1 MLGMNSIFK
10 RLSAQL
16 LLGLLIA
23 VSVTGCSIMSPGN
36 PSYANRDQSD
46 NKIPVQ
52 KGDEVVPEN
61 VKVKPITSELIIEM
75 YKAARPFREV
85 GATATKAPARA
96 TPVDPA
102 ATIADYKLGPGDIV
116 TIIVWDHPEL
126 TTPAGSFRT
135 AEQAGTVVSEDGTI
149 FYPYAGVLK
158 VAGKT
163 TREVRDMLANKLTKY
178 IEKVQLDV
186 RVAVYR
192 SKRVYVVGEVNKPG
206 NQDITDIPMTVLEA
220 VNRAGGFSAEAD
232 FSRVLLTRK
241 GTTYRV
247 DIQAMYEEGATEQNA
262 LLEPGDIV
270 NVLDRSYNKI
280 FVLGEVLKPGS
291 MLMNKKR
298 STLAEALG
306 DAGYLN
312 QDRSSP
318 RWIYV
323 MRSDDDNPELFH
335 LDGRSPDAMLLADR
349 FPLRPRD
356 IVYVD
361 GSDLVRWNRVISN
374 ILPTSQMLN
383 LTSGTK
389 YPLFGGRQ

>member
-1 MLGMNSIFK
+1 MKMSDI
-10 RLSAQL
+10 RPI
-16 LLGLLIA
+16 GLRAILTALVVCTMTACAI
-23 VSVTGCSIMSPGN
+23 SPGN
-36 PSYANRDQSD
+36 PSYSNRDESD
-46 NKIPVQ
+46 NKIPVK

-61 VKVKPITSELIIEM
+61 VKVRQINSELIIDM
-75 YKAARPFREV
+75 YKSARPFREV
-85 GATATKAPARA
+85 GAGASKETAKA
-96 TPVDPA
+96 TPIDPA
-102 ATIADYKLGPGDIV
+102 AAIVDYKLGPGDII

-163 TREVRDMLANKLTKY
+163 TREVRDALAAKLTKY

-192 SKRVYVVGEVNKPG
+192 SKRVYVVGEVAKPG
-206 NQDITDIPMTVLEA
+206 NQEITDIPMTVLEA
-220 VNRAGGFSAEAD
+220 VNRAGGFTGEAD

-306 DAGYLN
+306 DAGYIN
-312 QDRSSP
+312 QEKSSP

-323 MRSDDDNPELFH
+323 MRSDDDTPELFH

-349 FPLRPRD
+349 FPLKPRD

-361 GSDLVRWNRVISN
+361 ASDLIRWSRVINN